1 MEFDPRNHD
10 DLQRFIRRSPVVY
23 SRKRSNHWYDQAE
36 VAIIQAWVTEQ
47 LGEGWRKEERQ
58 QRKATQ
64 KKDPAWFVWLI
75 DTNIL
80 PVVVWLLG
88 PLYLLLVGWPF
99 AEPIQWVAG
108 GFLVVVWTI
117 FVRYMTK
124 ETKTEDEEDDGR
136 SYEVLQCGGR
146 RYEVLAE
153 PEPLSVEGREAEE
166 DG

>member
-23 SRKRSNHWYDQAE
+23 SRKRSNHRYDQAE

-80 PVVVWLLG
+80 PVVVCLSICCW
-88 PLYLLLVGWPF
+88 LVGLSRSPYSGWQG
-99 AEPIQWVAG
+99 ASW
-108 GFLVVVWTI
+108 WW
-117 FVRYMTK
+117 Y
-124 ETKTEDEEDDGR
+124 GR
-136 SYEVLQCGGR
+136 SSCGI
-146 RYEVLAE
+146 
-153 PEPLSVEGREAEE
+153 
-166 DG
+166 